1 MSKKLLREYY
11 ALCDGGICQD
21 LLTEAEKRFV
31 AEGGMILSGIC
42 QRAGTL
48 NHNGRK
54 YSKEILERE
63 VKRYQTLIEQNRA
76 TGELDHPDSSVISLE
91 KVSHIVTALWMEG
104 DDVYGKIKV
113 LSTPAG
119 MTLRALIDG
128 GVQVGISSRGLG
140 SVYQRNGETIV
151 DDDFQLICFDMVSEP
166 STPGA
171 FMMREQKDNLSE
183 NKNQKLNRLFDEIL
197 ED

>member
-1 MSKKLLREYY
+1 
-11 ALCDGGICQD
+11 
-21 LLTEAEKRFV
+21 
-31 AEGGMILSGIC
+31 MILSGIC

-91 KVSHIVTALWMEG
+91 KVSHIVTALWMDG